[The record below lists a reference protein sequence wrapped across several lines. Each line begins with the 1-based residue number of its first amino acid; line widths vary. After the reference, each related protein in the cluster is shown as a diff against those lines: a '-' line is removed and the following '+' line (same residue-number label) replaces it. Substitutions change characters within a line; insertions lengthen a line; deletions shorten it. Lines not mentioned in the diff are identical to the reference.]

1 MVFSAVALQDSRCSP
16 CDDVAKMREILTF
29 CYGDDNGSPRNEA
42 EAMLVTAMAHFMVHA
57 SGVDPARI
65 TVLTPY
71 KGQLHLLRNLMK
83 ATGSNLHLF
92 CLFYSNLHLFYL
104 FYSIYIYFTS
114 NLHLFYLFYLEFTSI
129 LSTSISIPLYFPS
142 ISPLFPL

>member
-1 MVFSAVALQDSRCSP
+1 MDICAINRPVRESRCSP

-42 EAMLVTAMAHFMVHA
+42 EAMLVTAMTHFMVHA

-83 ATGSNLHLF
+83 ATGSNLHRL
-92 CLFYSNLHLFYL
+92 
-104 FYSIYIYFTS
+104 
-114 NLHLFYLFYLEFTSI
+114 YLFYLEFTSI
-129 LSTSISIPLYFPS
+129 LPILPRIYIYFTYFTLFTSILPRIYIYFTYFTS
-142 ISPLFPL
+142 NLHLF